1 MTMTLPTKLTV
12 LRIGM
17 IPVFILLF
25 YIPLFGIKNYLLTGL
40 FILAGLTD
48 WFDGYLARRMGTQS
62 EFGAFLDPVADKL
75 MVSVV
80 LVLLVSVHP
89 GWLLALPAT
98 IIIGRELTIS
108 ALREWMANVGER
120 TKVAVSIIGK
130 FKTTAQMIAIGFLL
144 FEKPIGDLP
153 TLEIG
158 YILLY
163 LAAFLTLWSMF
174 LYLQA
179 AWPSLN
185 DVKTGEVEVADEEEE
200 DKTTA

>member
-1 MTMTLPTKLTV
+1 MTMTLPTKLTL
-12 LRIGM
+12 LRIMM

-48 WFDGYLARRMGTQS
+48 WFDGYLARRMGMQS

-75 MVSVV
+75 MVSMI
-80 LVLLVSVHP
+80 LVLLVSAHP

-108 ALREWMANVGER
+108 AVREWMANVGER

-144 FEKPIGDLP
+144 FEKPIGDFP
-153 TLEIG
+153 TLQIG
-158 YILLY
+158 YVLLY
-163 LAAFLTLWSMF
+163 LSALLTLWSMF

-179 AWPSLN
+179 AWPSMN
-185 DVKTGEVEVADEEEE
+185 EAQAGEKAEEE

>member
-1 MTMTLPTKLTV
+1 MTMTLPTKLT
-12 LRIGM
+12 LIRIGM

-25 YIPLFGIKNYLLTGL
+25 YIPLFGFKHYVLTGL

-48 WFDGYLARRMGTQS
+48 WFDGYLARRMSMQS

-108 ALREWMANVGER
+108 AVREWMANVGER

-144 FEKPIGDLP
+144 FEKPIGAFP

-158 YILLY
+158 YVLLY

-185 DVKTGEVEVADEEEE
+185 NAETTEVAEEE

>member
-1 MTMTLPTKLTV
+1 MTLPTKLTFI
-12 LRIGM
+12 RIAM
-17 IPVFILLF
+17 IPGFVVLF
-25 YIPLFGIKNYLLTGL
+25 YIPMFGINNYLLTGL

-48 WFDGYLARRMGTQS
+48 WFDGYLARRLKMQS

-80 LVLLVSVHP
+80 LVLLVSAHP
-89 GWLLALPAT
+89 GWLLAIPAT

-130 FKTTAQMIAIGFLL
+130 FKTTAQMVAIGFLL
-144 FEKPIGDLP
+144 FEDSIGYFP
-153 TLEIG
+153 TLQIG
-158 YILLY
+158 YVLLY
-163 LAAFLTLWSMF
+163 LAATLTLWSMY
-174 LYLQA
+174 LYLLA

-185 DVKTGEVEVADEEEE
+185 STMKQEEE

>member
-1 MTMTLPTKLTV
+1 MTMTLPTKLT
-12 LRIGM
+12 LIRIGM

-48 WFDGYLARRMGTQS
+48 WFDGYLARRMGMQS

-108 ALREWMANVGER
+108 AVREWMANVGER

-144 FEKPIGDLP
+144 FEKPIGDFP
-153 TLEIG
+153 TLQIG
-158 YILLY
+158 YVLLY
-163 LAAFLTLWSMF
+163 LSALLTLWSML

-185 DVKTGEVEVADEEEE
+185 DAQAGEKAEEE

>member
-1 MTMTLPTKLTV
+1 MTMTLPTKLTL

-48 WFDGYLARRMGTQS
+48 WFDGYLARRMGMQS

-108 ALREWMANVGER
+108 AVREWMANVGER

-144 FEKPIGDLP
+144 FEKPIGDFP
-153 TLEIG
+153 TLQIG
-158 YILLY
+158 YVLLY
-163 LAAFLTLWSMF
+163 LSALLTLWSMF

-185 DVKTGEVEVADEEEE
+185 DAQTGEEPEEE

>member
-1 MTMTLPTKLTV
+1 MTMNLPTKLTL
-12 LRIGM
+12 LRIVM

-25 YIPLFGIKNYLLTGL
+25 YIPVFGINNYLLTIL
-40 FILAGLTD
+40 FCLAAITD
-48 WFDGYLARRMGTQS
+48 WFDGFLARRLQMQS
-62 EFGAFLDPVADKL
+62 EFGAFLDPVADKI

-80 LVLLVSVHP
+80 LVLLVSAHP
-89 GWLLALPAT
+89 GWLLAVPAT

-108 ALREWMANVGER
+108 AVREWMANVGDR

-130 FKTTAQMIAIGFLL
+130 FKTAAQMLAIGFLL
-144 FEKPIGDLP
+144 FEEPIGDFP
-153 TLEIG
+153 TLQIG
-158 YILLY
+158 YVLLY
-163 LAAFLTLWSMF
+163 LAALMTLWSMF

-185 DVKTGEVEVADEEEE
+185 EAKTEEE

>member
-1 MTMTLPTKLTV
+1 MTMTLPTKLTL
-12 LRIGM
+12 LRIMM

-25 YIPLFGIKNYLLTGL
+25 YIPLFGINNYLLTIL
-40 FILAGLTD
+40 FFLTAITD
-48 WFDGYLARRMGTQS
+48 WFDGFLARRLQMQS
-62 EFGAFLDPVADKL
+62 DFGAFLDPVADKI

-80 LVLLVSVHP
+80 LVLLVSAHP
-89 GWLLALPAT
+89 GWLLAVPAI

-108 ALREWMANVGER
+108 AVREWMANVGDR

-130 FKTTAQMIAIGFLL
+130 FKTAAQMLAIGFLL
-144 FEKPIGDLP
+144 FEEPIGEFP
-153 TLEIG
+153 TLQIG
-158 YILLY
+158 YVLLY
-163 LAAFLTLWSMF
+163 VAALLTLWSMF

-185 DVKTGEVEVADEEEE
+185 EAKTEEE

>member
-1 MTMTLPTKLTV
+1 MTMTMTLPTKLT
-12 LRIGM
+12 LIRIVM
-17 IPVFILLF
+17 IPVFIVLF
-25 YIPLFGIKNYLLTGL
+25 YIPLFGINNYLLTGL

-48 WFDGYLARRMGTQS
+48 WFDGYLARRFDMTS

-89 GWLLALPAT
+89 GWLLAIPAT
-98 IIIGRELTIS
+98 VIIGRELTIS

-130 FKTTAQMIAIGFLL
+130 FKTTAQMVAIGFLL
-144 FEKPIGDLP
+144 FEDPIGDFP
-153 TLEIG
+153 TLQIG
-158 YILLY
+158 YVLLY
-163 LAAFLTLWSMF
+163 LAAVLTLWSMY
-174 LYLQA
+174 LYIQA
-179 AWPSLN
+179 AWPSLIST
-185 DVKTGEVEVADEEEE
+185 KEPEEE

>member
-1 MTMTLPTKLTV
+1 MTMTLPTKLTL

-48 WFDGYLARRMGTQS
+48 WFDGYLARRMGMQS
-62 EFGAFLDPVADKL
+62 DFGAFLDPVADKL
-75 MVSVV
+75 MVSMI

-108 ALREWMANVGER
+108 AVREWMANVGER

-144 FEKPIGDLP
+144 FEKPIGDFP
-153 TLEIG
+153 TLQIG
-158 YILLY
+158 YVLLY
-163 LAAFLTLWSMF
+163 LSALLTLWSMF

-179 AWPSLN
+179 AWPSMN
-185 DVKTGEVEVADEEEE
+185 EAQAGEKAEEE

>member
-1 MTMTLPTKLTV
+1 MTMTLPTKLTL

-48 WFDGYLARRMGTQS
+48 WFDGYLARRMGMQS

-75 MVSVV
+75 MVSMV

-108 ALREWMANVGER
+108 AVREWMANVGER

-130 FKTTAQMIAIGFLL
+130 FKTTTQMIAIGFLL
-144 FEKPIGDLP
+144 FEKPIGDFP
-153 TLEIG
+153 TLQIG
-158 YILLY
+158 YVLLY
-163 LAAFLTLWSMF
+163 LSALLTLWSML

-185 DVKTGEVEVADEEEE
+185 DAQAGEKAEEE

>member
-1 MTMTLPTKLTV
+1 MTLPTKLTM

-108 ALREWMANVGER
+108 AVREWMANVGER

-144 FEKPIGDLP
+144 FEKPIGDFP
-153 TLEIG
+153 TLQIG
-158 YILLY
+158 YVLLY
-163 LAAFLTLWSMF
+163 LSALLTLWSML

-185 DVKTGEVEVADEEEE
+185 AAQAGEKAEEE

>member
-1 MTMTLPTKLTV
+1 MTMTMTLPTKLT
-12 LRIGM
+12 LIRIVM
-17 IPVFILLF
+17 IPVFIVLF
-25 YIPLFGIKNYLLTGL
+25 YIPLFGINNYLLTGL

-48 WFDGYLARRMGTQS
+48 WFDGYLARRFDMTS

-89 GWLLALPAT
+89 GWLLAIPAT
-98 IIIGRELTIS
+98 VIIGRELTIS

-130 FKTTAQMIAIGFLL
+130 FKTTAQMVAIGFLL
-144 FEKPIGDLP
+144 FEDPIGDFP
-153 TLEIG
+153 TLQIG
-158 YILLY
+158 YVLLY
-163 LAAFLTLWSMF
+163 LAAVLTLWSMY
-174 LYLQA
+174 LYIQA

-185 DVKTGEVEVADEEEE
+185 SSQEPEEE

>member
-1 MTMTLPTKLTV
+1 MTMTLPTKLTFI
-12 LRIGM
+12 RILM
-17 IPVFILLF
+17 IPVFVVLF
-25 YIPLFGIKNYLLTGL
+25 YIPMFGINNYLLTGL

-48 WFDGYLARRMGTQS
+48 WFDGYLARRLEMQS

-80 LVLLVSVHP
+80 LVLLVSAHP
-89 GWLLALPAT
+89 GWILAIPAT
-98 IIIGRELTIS
+98 VIIGRELTIS

-130 FKTTAQMIAIGFLL
+130 FKTTAQMVAIGFLL
-144 FEKPIGDLP
+144 FENPIGDFP
-153 TLEIG
+153 TLQIG
-158 YILLY
+158 YVLLY
-163 LAAFLTLWSMF
+163 MAAILTLWSMY
-174 LYLQA
+174 LYLRA

-185 DVKTGEVEVADEEEE
+185 STMEQEEE

>member
-1 MTMTLPTKLTV
+1 MTLTLPNKLT
-12 LRIGM
+12 LIRIVM

-25 YIPLFGIKNYLLTGL
+25 YIPLFGINNYLLTGL

-48 WFDGYLARRMGTQS
+48 WFDGYLARRLKMQS

-75 MVSVV
+75 MVSII
-80 LVLLVSVHP
+80 LVLLVSAHP
-89 GWLLALPAT
+89 GWLLAIPAT
-98 IIIGRELTIS
+98 VIIGRELTIS
-108 ALREWMANVGER
+108 ALREWMANVGDR

-130 FKTTAQMIAIGFLL
+130 FKTTAQMVAIGFLL
-144 FEKPIGDLP
+144 FEDSIGDFP
-153 TLEIG
+153 TLQVG
-158 YILLY
+158 YVLLY
-163 LAAFLTLWSMF
+163 LAAVLTLWSMY

-185 DVKTGEVEVADEEEE
+185 SIKEPEEE

>member
-1 MTMTLPTKLTV
+1 MTMNLPTKLTL
-12 LRIGM
+12 LRIVM

-25 YIPLFGIKNYLLTGL
+25 YIPLFGLNNYLLTGL

-48 WFDGYLARRMGTQS
+48 WFDGYLARRLEMQS

-75 MVSVV
+75 MVSMI
-80 LVLLVSVHP
+80 LVLLVSAHP

-108 ALREWMANVGER
+108 AVREWMANVGER

-130 FKTTAQMIAIGFLL
+130 FKTTAQMVAIGFLL
-144 FEKPIGDLP
+144 FEKPIGDFP
-153 TLEIG
+153 TLQIG
-158 YILLY
+158 YVLLY
-163 LAAFLTLWSMF
+163 LSALLTLWSMF

-179 AWPSLN
+179 AWPSLHN
-185 DVKTGEVEVADEEEE
+185 TKQEEE

>member
-1 MTMTLPTKLTV
+1 MTMTLPTKLTL
-12 LRIGM
+12 LRIMM

-25 YIPLFGIKNYLLTGL
+25 YIPLFGLKNYLLTGL

-48 WFDGYLARRMGTQS
+48 WFDGYLARRMGMQS
-62 EFGAFLDPVADKL
+62 DFGAFLDPVADKL
-75 MVSVV
+75 MVSMV

-108 ALREWMANVGER
+108 AVREWMANVGER

-144 FEKPIGDLP
+144 FEKPIGDFP
-153 TLEIG
+153 TLQIG
-158 YILLY
+158 YVLLY
-163 LAAFLTLWSMF
+163 LSALLTLWSMF

-185 DVKTGEVEVADEEEE
+185 DAQSGEEAEEE

>member
-1 MTMTLPTKLTV
+1 MTLPTKLTM

-108 ALREWMANVGER
+108 AVREWMANVGER

-144 FEKPIGDLP
+144 FEKPIGDFP

-158 YILLY
+158 YVLLY
-163 LAAFLTLWSMF
+163 LSALLTLWSMF

-185 DVKTGEVEVADEEEE
+185 DAQTGEKAEEE

>member
-1 MTMTLPTKLTV
+1 MTLPTKLTFI
-12 LRIGM
+12 RILM
-17 IPVFILLF
+17 IPGFIVLF
-25 YIPLFGIKNYLLTGL
+25 YIPLFGINNYLLTGL

-48 WFDGYLARRMGTQS
+48 WFDGYLARRLKMQS

-89 GWLLALPAT
+89 GWLLAIPAT

-130 FKTTAQMIAIGFLL
+130 FKTTAQMVAIGFLL
-144 FEKPIGDLP
+144 FEDSIGDFP
-153 TLEIG
+153 TLQIG
-158 YILLY
+158 YVLLY
-163 LAAFLTLWSMF
+163 LAATLTLWSMY
-174 LYLQA
+174 LYLRA

-185 DVKTGEVEVADEEEE
+185 STMGQEEE

>member
-1 MTMTLPTKLTV
+1 MTLPTKLTL

-48 WFDGYLARRMGTQS
+48 WFDGYLARRMGMQS

-75 MVSVV
+75 MVSMI
-80 LVLLVSVHP
+80 LVLLVSAHP

-108 ALREWMANVGER
+108 AVREWMANVGER

-144 FEKPIGDLP
+144 FEKPIGNLP

-158 YILLY
+158 YVLLY
-163 LAAFLTLWSMF
+163 LSALLTLWSMF

-185 DVKTGEVEVADEEEE
+185 DAEVGEKTEEE

>member
-1 MTMTLPTKLTV
+1 MTLPTKLTL

-48 WFDGYLARRMGTQS
+48 WFDGYLARRMGMQS
-62 EFGAFLDPVADKL
+62 DFGAFLDPVADKL
-75 MVSVV
+75 MVSMI
-80 LVLLVSVHP
+80 LVLLVSAHP

-108 ALREWMANVGER
+108 AVREWMANVGER

-144 FEKPIGDLP
+144 FEKPIGNFP

-158 YILLY
+158 YVLLY
-163 LAAFLTLWSMF
+163 LAALLTLWSML

-185 DVKTGEVEVADEEEE
+185 NAETGEAAEEEEEE
-200 DKTTA
+200 DKQQLDS

>member
-1 MTMTLPTKLTV
+1 MTMTLPTKLTL
-12 LRIGM
+12 LRIVM

-25 YIPLFGIKNYLLTGL
+25 YIPVFGINNYLLTIL
-40 FILAGLTD
+40 FCLAAITD
-48 WFDGYLARRMGTQS
+48 WFDGFLARRLQMQS
-62 EFGAFLDPVADKL
+62 EFGAFLDPVADKI

-80 LVLLVSVHP
+80 LVLLVSAHP
-89 GWLLALPAT
+89 GWLLAVPAT

-108 ALREWMANVGER
+108 AVREWMANVGDR

-130 FKTTAQMIAIGFLL
+130 FKTAAQMLAIGFLL
-144 FEKPIGDLP
+144 FEEPIGDFP
-153 TLEIG
+153 TLQIG
-158 YILLY
+158 YVLLY
-163 LAAFLTLWSMF
+163 LAALMTLWSMF

-185 DVKTGEVEVADEEEE
+185 EAKTEEE

>member
-1 MTMTLPTKLTV
+1 MTMTLPTKLTL
-12 LRIGM
+12 LRIAM

-48 WFDGYLARRMGTQS
+48 WFDGYLARRMGMQS

-75 MVSVV
+75 MVSMV
-80 LVLLVSVHP
+80 LVLLVSAHP

-108 ALREWMANVGER
+108 AVREWMANVGES

-144 FEKPIGDLP
+144 FEKPIGDFP
-153 TLEIG
+153 TLQIG

-163 LAAFLTLWSMF
+163 LAALLTLWSML

-185 DVKTGEVEVADEEEE
+185 NAPAEEKQEGE

>member
-1 MTMTLPTKLTV
+1 MTLPTKLTL

-48 WFDGYLARRMGTQS
+48 WFDGYLARRMGMQS
-62 EFGAFLDPVADKL
+62 DFGAFLDPVADKL
-75 MVSVV
+75 MVSMI
-80 LVLLVSVHP
+80 LVLLVSAHP

-108 ALREWMANVGER
+108 AVREWMANVGER

-144 FEKPIGDLP
+144 FEKPIGDFP
-153 TLEIG
+153 TLQIG
-158 YILLY
+158 YVLLY
-163 LAAFLTLWSMF
+163 LSALLTLWSMF

-185 DVKTGEVEVADEEEE
+185 DAEAGEKTEEE

>member
-1 MTMTLPTKLTV
+1 MTMTMTLPTKLT
-12 LRIGM
+12 LIRIVM
-17 IPVFILLF
+17 IPVFIVLF
-25 YIPLFGIKNYLLTGL
+25 YIPLFGINNYLLTGL

-48 WFDGYLARRMGTQS
+48 WFDGYLARRFDMTS

-80 LVLLVSVHP
+80 FVLLVSVHP
-89 GWLLALPAT
+89 GWLLAIPAT
-98 IIIGRELTIS
+98 VIIGRELTIS

-130 FKTTAQMIAIGFLL
+130 FKTTAQMVAIGFLL
-144 FEKPIGDLP
+144 FEDPIGDFP
-153 TLEIG
+153 TLQIG
-158 YILLY
+158 YVLLY
-163 LAAFLTLWSMF
+163 LAAVLTLWSMY
-174 LYLQA
+174 LYIQA

-185 DVKTGEVEVADEEEE
+185 SSQEPEEE

>member
-1 MTMTLPTKLTV
+1 MTLPTKLTM

-40 FILAGLTD
+40 FILAGRTD

-108 ALREWMANVGER
+108 AVREWMANVGER

-144 FEKPIGDLP
+144 FEKPIGDFP
-153 TLEIG
+153 TLQIG
-158 YILLY
+158 YVLLY
-163 LAAFLTLWSMF
+163 LSALLTLWSML

-185 DVKTGEVEVADEEEE
+185 DAQAGEKAEEE

>member
-1 MTMTLPTKLTV
+1 MTMTLPTKLT
-12 LRIGM
+12 LIRIGM

-48 WFDGYLARRMGTQS
+48 WFDGYLARRMGMQS

-108 ALREWMANVGER
+108 AVREWMANVGER

-144 FEKPIGDLP
+144 FEKPIGDFP
-153 TLEIG
+153 TLQIG
-158 YILLY
+158 YVLLY
-163 LAAFLTLWSMF
+163 LSALLTLWSMF

-179 AWPSLN
+179 AWPSMN
-185 DVKTGEVEVADEEEE
+185 EAQAGEKAEEE

>member
-1 MTMTLPTKLTV
+1 MNLPTKLTL
-12 LRIGM
+12 LRIVM

-25 YIPLFGIKNYLLTGL
+25 YIPLFGLNNYLLTGL

-48 WFDGYLARRMGTQS
+48 WFDGYLARRLELQS

-75 MVSVV
+75 MVSMI
-80 LVLLVSVHP
+80 LVLLVSAHP

-108 ALREWMANVGER
+108 AVREWMANVGER

-144 FEKPIGDLP
+144 FEEPIGDFP
-153 TLEIG
+153 TLHIG
-158 YILLY
+158 YGLLY
-163 LAAFLTLWSMF
+163 LAALLTLWSMF

-185 DVKTGEVEVADEEEE
+185 DAQVGKEAKEE

>member
-1 MTMTLPTKLTV
+1 MTLPTKLTL
-12 LRIGM
+12 LRIVM

-25 YIPLFGIKNYLLTGL
+25 YIPLFGLNNYLLTGL

-48 WFDGYLARRMGTQS
+48 WFDGYLARRLDMQS
-62 EFGAFLDPVADKL
+62 DFGAFLDPVADKL
-75 MVSVV
+75 MVSMI
-80 LVLLVSVHP
+80 LVLLVSAHP
-89 GWLLALPAT
+89 GWLLAVPAT
-98 IIIGRELTIS
+98 IIIGRELTVS

-144 FEKPIGDLP
+144 FEKPIGDFP
-153 TLEIG
+153 TLQIG
-158 YILLY
+158 YVLLY
-163 LAAFLTLWSMF
+163 LSALLTLWSMF

-185 DVKTGEVEVADEEEE
+185 DVEAAEKVEEE

>member
-1 MTMTLPTKLTV
+1 MTMTLPTKLTL

-48 WFDGYLARRMGTQS
+48 WFDGYLARRMGMQS

-108 ALREWMANVGER
+108 AVREWMANVGER

-144 FEKPIGDLP
+144 FEKPIGDFP
-153 TLEIG
+153 TLQIG
-158 YILLY
+158 YVLLY
-163 LAAFLTLWSMF
+163 LSALLTLWSML

-179 AWPSLN
+179 AWPTLN
-185 DVKTGEVEVADEEEE
+185 DAQAGEKAEEE

>member
-1 MTMTLPTKLTV
+1 MTTTLPTKLTL

-25 YIPLFGIKNYLLTGL
+25 YIPLFGLKNYLLTGL

-48 WFDGYLARRMGTQS
+48 WFDGYLARRMGMQS

-75 MVSVV
+75 MVSMI
-80 LVLLVSVHP
+80 LVLLVSAHP

-108 ALREWMANVGER
+108 AVREWMANVGER

-130 FKTTAQMIAIGFLL
+130 FKTTAQMLAIGFLL
-144 FEKPIGDLP
+144 FEEPIGDFP
-153 TLEIG
+153 TLQIG
-158 YILLY
+158 YGLLY
-163 LAAFLTLWSMF
+163 LAALLTLWSMF

-185 DVKTGEVEVADEEEE
+185 DAKVGKEAEEE

>member
-1 MTMTLPTKLTV
+1 MTMTLPTKLTL
-12 LRIGM
+12 LRIAM

-48 WFDGYLARRMGTQS
+48 WFDGYLARRMGMQS

-75 MVSVV
+75 MVSMV
-80 LVLLVSVHP
+80 LVLLVSAHP

-108 ALREWMANVGER
+108 AVREWMANVGES

-144 FEKPIGDLP
+144 FEKPIGDFP
-153 TLEIG
+153 TLQIG

-163 LAAFLTLWSMF
+163 LAALLTLWSML

-185 DVKTGEVEVADEEEE
+185 HAPAEEKQEGE

>member
-1 MTMTLPTKLTV
+1 MTLPTKLTL

-48 WFDGYLARRMGTQS
+48 WFDGYLARRMGMQS
-62 EFGAFLDPVADKL
+62 DFGAFLDPVADKL
-75 MVSVV
+75 MVSMI
-80 LVLLVSVHP
+80 LVLLVSAHP

-108 ALREWMANVGER
+108 AVREWMANVGER

-144 FEKPIGDLP
+144 FEKPIGNFP

-158 YILLY
+158 YVLLY
-163 LAAFLTLWSMF
+163 LSALLTLWSMF

-185 DVKTGEVEVADEEEE
+185 DAQAGEKAEEE

>member
-1 MTMTLPTKLTV
+1 MTLPTKLTL

-48 WFDGYLARRMGTQS
+48 WFDGYLARRMGMQS
-62 EFGAFLDPVADKL
+62 DFGAFLDPVADKL
-75 MVSVV
+75 MVSMI
-80 LVLLVSVHP
+80 LVLLVSAHP

-108 ALREWMANVGER
+108 AVREWMANVGER

-144 FEKPIGDLP
+144 FEKPIGNFP

-158 YILLY
+158 YVLLY
-163 LAAFLTLWSMF
+163 LSALLTLWSMF

-185 DVKTGEVEVADEEEE
+185 DAEAGEKTEEE

>member
-1 MTMTLPTKLTV
+1 MTLPTKLTL

-48 WFDGYLARRMGTQS
+48 WFDGYLARRMGMQS
-62 EFGAFLDPVADKL
+62 DFGAFLDPVADKL
-75 MVSVV
+75 MVSMI
-80 LVLLVSVHP
+80 LVLLVSAHP

-108 ALREWMANVGER
+108 AVREWMANVGER

-144 FEKPIGDLP
+144 FEKPIGNFP

-158 YILLY
+158 YVLLY
-163 LAAFLTLWSMF
+163 LSALLTLWSMF

-185 DVKTGEVEVADEEEE
+185 DADAGEKTEEE